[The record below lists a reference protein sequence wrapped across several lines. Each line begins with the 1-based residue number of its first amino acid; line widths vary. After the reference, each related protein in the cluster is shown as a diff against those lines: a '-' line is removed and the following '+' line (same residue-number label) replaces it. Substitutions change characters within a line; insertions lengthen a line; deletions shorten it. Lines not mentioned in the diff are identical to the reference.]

1 MNIFKPMNSIKPV
14 SGMKPRGG
22 RWAGSL
28 LAAWLLALA
37 LVTGVQGQVPAQI
50 NYQGRLT
57 DAAGNPAAGAKAMG
71 VRLYDAATGG
81 NRVYEETI
89 GTVTLGPNGVY
100 SFQFGAAGAGIAAA
114 LNGPERHLAL
124 VVDGVEQGVRTR
136 LLAVP
141 FAMKSADAQAL
152 ASEVAAMKAE
162 FRVIGVPAALDF
174 GSRTVEVGVKKMLTI
189 RNLGFGKLTVSGI
202 TYPEGFSGAW
212 SGTIYAGGLQEV
224 EVAFAPTRQGAYGG
238 EVTVSSDA
246 ATGSAKLAVSGRG
259 VPVAPPNFVTVD
271 EGTLPSSSVLG
282 AVPVSTFYIGKYE
295 VQYGEFQEV
304 RYWGVA
310 NKGYDIAGGGGGFG
324 SNYPVTS
331 VSWYQAVK
339 WCNARSEKE
348 GKTPV
353 YTVGG
358 MVYRTGD
365 QVPVVNAS
373 ANGYRLPSDK
383 EWEWAARGGTQTH
396 GYTYSGSNDVNEVAW
411 YKSDSGSQTGV
422 SAITTTQVVGTK
434 AANELGTYDM
444 SGNVFEWC
452 FDDIDGSGAARVIR
466 GGSWFNYA
474 GYCAVGNRYIEVPTS
489 CPSNLGFRLALSAVP

>member
-174 GSRTVEVGVKKMLTI
+174 GSGTVEVGVKKTLTI

-202 TYPEGFSGAW
+202 TYPDGFSGAW
-212 SGTIYAGGLQEV
+212 SGTIAAGASQDV
-224 EVAFAPTRQGAYGG
+224 EVTFAPTRLGAYGG
-238 EVTVSSDA
+238 EVTVASDA
-246 ATGSAKLAVSGRG
+246 ASGVAKVTVSGEG
-259 VPVAPPNFVTVD
+259 VPVQLIFVKV
-271 EGTLPSSSVLG
+271 EGGTLPSSSTLG
-282 AVPVSTFYIGKYE
+282 AVAVSTFDIGKYE
-295 VQYGEFQEV
+295 VTWGEFQEV
-304 RYWGVA
+304 RDWGVA
-310 NKGYDIAGGGGGFG
+310 NKGYDLQGVGAGTGI
-324 SNYPVTS
+324 NYPVTN
-331 VSWYQAVK
+331 VSWHQVLK

-358 MVYRTGD
+358 AVYRTGSE
-365 QVPVVNAS
+365 VPVVNAS
-373 ANGYRLPSDK
+373 ANGYRLPSEK

-396 GYTYSGSNDVNEVAW
+396 GYTYSGSADINAVSWCYSN
-411 YKSDSGSQTGV
+411 SGNVTH
-422 SAITTTQVVGTK
+422 VVGTK
-434 AANELGTYDM
+434 AANELGTHDM
-444 SGNVFEWC
+444 SGNVWEWC
-452 FDDIDGSGAARVIR
+452 FDDYDGSGSYRVLR
-466 GGSWFNYA
+466 GGSCSNYA
-474 GYCAVGNRYIEVPTS
+474 DNGAVGYRDSDIPAGRYS
-489 CPSNLGFRLALSAVP
+489 SRYGFRLALSAVP